1 MDLAHIGGLGVYG
14 RKGFG
19 KSNLLRILLGYL
31 QRHVF
36 DFPSQV
42 YLIDSYDH
50 QLAEFRTFGIVEQLT
65 IDCGDFEDILQ
76 TFADEAERRMDILRE
91 GADLAE
97 EPLLLCVLQNQ
108 GIYGPGAVPKPVC
121 ERLRQLLKDAPQLK
135 LCFLFSDVEN
145 NGEYAPPELLKVV
158 RELGQ
163 QLLLDDLPGVKFL
176 GSNKF
181 TPAELKQNR
190 KPLSLGDG

>member
-1 MDLAHIGGLGVYG
+1 MFEYG
-14 RKGFG
+14 FESSIIAPFRLKG
-19 KSNLLRILLGYL
+19 NTR
-31 QRHVF
+31 
-36 DFPSQV
+36 SQ
-42 YLIDSYDH
+42 
-50 QLAEFRTFGIVEQLT
+50 
-65 IDCGDFEDILQ
+65 
-76 TFADEAERRMDILRE
+76 
-91 GADLAE
+91 
-97 EPLLLCVLQNQ
+97 
-108 GIYGPGAVPKPVC
+108 
-121 ERLRQLLKDAPQLK
+121 K

-190 KPLSLGDG
+190 KPLSLGDGYWYDARDGVQKLRLVKCEEAI